1 MSDGKPDSAAAPE
14 NDATLAEMA
23 GKPAPE
29 KVTYSMSPG
38 LSAFLGANRIGL
50 AISSYQSGKFYLLG
64 QNVNGGLL
72 VDERFFRK
80 AMGICVPDK
89 DTLLLATLFQLIKF
103 RNVLEPDQ
111 QVNHV
116 FDTCYVP
123 REIFV
128 TGELDAHDIGQLAD
142 GRIVFVNTLYNCLAT
157 PSARHSFTP
166 IWKPPFISKI
176 VREDRCHLN
185 GLAMA
190 DGVPR
195 YVTAVSK
202 SDTID
207 GWRDR
212 RFDGG
217 IVIDV
222 TYGEAESVFRKGRYE
237 ESAELFGIFVER
249 SPDHAFGHY
258 MLGLSAWKSGDHER
272 AEAALR
278 RAVELNGESVK
289 IRTNLGRVLLE
300 RGVPLEAVPHLEA
313 AVEIEPT
320 SHEVW
325 RVLGNTYA
333 GLRRSDDALAAYRQA
348 LMLNDHDAWTMNN
361 YGLLMIQLGRY
372 DEAVRPLARAVELVP
387 LSATFQNNLGVA
399 LERIGEIEGARQAYA
414 AALAADSTYARAR
427 TSLERVEQRLL
438 DTTMEA
444 PDLGT
449 FAREFVDEMQRWIGE
464 SEHDC

>member
-1 MSDGKPDSAAAPE
+1 
-14 NDATLAEMA
+14 
-23 GKPAPE
+23 
-29 KVTYSMSPG
+29 MSPG

-103 RNVLEPDQ
+103 KNVLEPDQ

-128 TGELDAHDIGQLAD
+128 TGELDAHDVGQLAD

-176 VREDRCHLN
+176 VKEDRCHLN

-190 DGVPR
+190 EGVPR

-222 TYGEAESVFRKGRYE
+222 QSGKIVIGGLSMPHSPRVYAGKLWVLNSGTGELGFIEPAAKAADAKFHVVAFCPGFVRGLAFHGKYAFVGLSKPRYQRFEGLALDKKLAETDSEPWCGVQVIDLDTGTCVHWFRIDGPVG
-237 ESAELFGIFVER
+237 ELYDVGVVPGVLRPMSLSFASSEI
-249 SPDHAFGHY
+249 
-258 MLGLSAWKSGDHER
+258 LGLITHDKLA
-272 AEAALR
+272 
-278 RAVELNGESVK
+278 
-289 IRTNLGRVLLE
+289 
-300 RGVPLEAVPHLEA
+300 
-313 AVEIEPT
+313 
-320 SHEVW
+320 
-325 RVLGNTYA
+325 
-333 GLRRSDDALAAYRQA
+333 DA
-348 LMLNDHDAWTMNN
+348 
-361 YGLLMIQLGRY
+361 
-372 DEAVRPLARAVELVP
+372 
-387 LSATFQNNLGVA
+387 
-399 LERIGEIEGARQAYA
+399 
-414 AALAADSTYARAR
+414 
-427 TSLERVEQRLL
+427 
-438 DTTMEA
+438 
-444 PDLGT
+444 
-449 FAREFVDEMQRWIGE
+449 
-464 SEHDC
+464 